1 MASTIRTDKIGPA
14 DGSADFTLPTA
25 DGAAWEFL
33 KTNGS
38 KALSF
43 GSAAAGFTRLHI
55 PSSGTYTVPTAVTKI
70 IVEVQGGGGG
80 GGGGDSSGYGSG
92 GSAGA
97 YTMKSLSVTAGD
109 EIVVAVGAGGNGGG
123 GGTNGVA
130 GGASTFTDDGG
141 AFTAVSSTGGGMGKF
156 NADPDAGGVSSG
168 GDVQVDGMKGTSA
181 SGGNFIGSP
190 SMMGFSGP
198 RLGTGTGAAK
208 AGTGYGAGGTGA
220 YGVTNGLGAAGRA
233 GIVIIHEYK

>member
-25 DGAAWEFL
+25 DGAAGEFL

-55 PSSGTYTVPTAVTKI
+55 PSSGTYTGPTAVTKI

-141 AFTAVSSTGGGMGKF
+141 AFTAV
-156 NADPDAGGVSSG
+156 
-168 GDVQVDGMKGTSA
+168 
-181 SGGNFIGSP
+181 
-190 SMMGFSGP
+190 
-198 RLGTGTGAAK
+198 
-208 AGTGYGAGGTGA
+208 
-220 YGVTNGLGAAGRA
+220 
-233 GIVIIHEYK
+233 